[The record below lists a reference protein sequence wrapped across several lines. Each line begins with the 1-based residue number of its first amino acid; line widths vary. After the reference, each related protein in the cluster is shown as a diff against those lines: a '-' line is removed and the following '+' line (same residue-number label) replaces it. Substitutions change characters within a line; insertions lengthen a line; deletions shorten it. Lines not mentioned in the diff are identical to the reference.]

1 MTNEQ
6 EARPPVR
13 TRGPELLVAAVLM
26 VLAALCITDSIRVG
40 TGWASD
46 GPRAGY
52 FPFFIGLGLAGVSA
66 TLIVQQLL
74 RWRTDRREFVELAQA
89 ASVWAVL
96 WPTVLYALLIAPLG
110 IYASSVLLIVYFMRR
125 HGHYGWWRCAA
136 VALGVMALLFA
147 TFEVWFMVPLPKG
160 PVEALLGL

>member
-6 EARPPVR
+6 ESRPPVL

-26 VLAALCITDSIRVG
+26 VLAALCVADSIRVG

-52 FPFFIGLGLAGVSA
+52 FPFFIGLGLGGVSA
-66 TLIVQQLL
+66 TLMVQQLL
-74 RWRTDRREFVELAQA
+74 RWRADRREFVEVAQA

-96 WPTVLYALLIAPLG
+96 WPTVLYTLLIAPMG

-125 HGHYGWWRCAA
+125 HGHYAWWRSAA

-147 TFEVWFMVPLPKG
+147 TFEIWFMVPLPKG
-160 PVEALLGL
+160 PLEALFGL

>member
-6 EARPPVR
+6 EARPAVR
-13 TRGPELLVAAVLM
+13 TRGPELLVAAVLLL
-26 VLAALCITDSIRVG
+26 LAALCITDSLRVG

-74 RWRTDRREFVELAQA
+74 RWRSDRREFVELAQA

-96 WPTVLYALLIAPLG
+96 WPSVVYVLLIAPLG
-110 IYASSVLLIVYFMRR
+110 IYASSLLLIVYFMRR
-125 HGHYGWWRCAA
+125 HGHYAWWRCTA

-160 PVEALLGL
+160 PVEALFGL